1 MVWDMHVETVPELC
15 NPTLWRYKG
24 EGNANVILALRSP
37 HGRFGGVVLRL
48 RKGGVLMHGEQQTP
62 EMPSFL
68 ISYTRDVLVPL
79 FGNQYTGETKLLQ
92 VTPEFLQSLAEAI
105 EPFRPAKRRHAGI
118 DIHQEFALL
127 MPDYTVF
134 TSSAGVTLAVE
145 LKPKWG
151 FLPTSSFIKPEN
163 SVKRLTCRTC
173 MHQHLRRMQG
183 DQTEEIID
191 YCPLDLFSC
200 DESRLRKSLPQLIKL
215 AGNKFKLFIQGEKI
229 DIGQDGW
236 HTRLN
241 EFFQITDDPV
251 NDSHQSNTL
260 YQALID
266 LLIKAIA
273 NERGLFDRLRYLQKT
288 LDSLDI
294 EGIYMLDLIQQGQL
308 LEPKLE
314 EWKKTVEL
322 YLQRTQE
329 TSHMPA
335 GPLALKD
342 MTLDEQRQLL
352 YEFLLSTTLKDCSVM
367 FSFRKPDDNS
377 DSTLSGSL
385 FNSDDVKRLEVGNF
399 LDHVEYRAK
408 LLDLDPKPVTKLPY
422 YFNLDTEIVKCYQ
435 KRELPRECCE

>member
-37 HGRFGGVVLRL
+37 HERFGGVVLRL
-48 RKGGVLMHGEQQTP
+48 RKGGVLMHDEQQTP

-105 EPFRPAKRRHAGI
+105 EPSRPAKRRHIGI
-118 DIHQEFALL
+118 DVHQEFALL

-151 FLPTSSFIKPEN
+151 FIPTSSFIKPEN

-173 MHQHLRRMQG
+173 MHQHLRHMQG
-183 DQTEEIID
+183 DQTVEIID

-236 HTRLN
+236 HTKLN
-241 EFFQITDDPV
+241 EFFQITNDFV
-251 NDSHQSNTL
+251 NDSHQSNTP
-260 YQALID
+260 YQLFVD
-266 LLIKAIA
+266 LLVKAIV
-273 NERGLFDRLRYLQKT
+273 NEQGLFQRLRSLQKS

-294 EGIYMLDLIQQGQL
+294 EGIYLLDLIQQGQL
-308 LEPKLE
+308 LEPNLE
-314 EWKKTVEL
+314 EWKKTVEV
-322 YLQRTQE
+322 YLKRMEE
-329 TSHMPA
+329 TAA
-335 GPLALKD
+335 GPLVLKD
-342 MTLDEQRQLL
+342 MTLDEQRQSL
-352 YEFLLSTTLKDCSVM
+352 YEYLLSATLKDCSIM
-367 FSFRKPDDNS
+367 FSFQKPDDNC
-377 DSTLSGSL
+377 DRTLSGSL
-385 FNSDDVKRLEVGNF
+385 FNHSDDVKRLEIGNI
-399 LDHVEYRAK
+399 LDYVEYRVK
-408 LLDLDPKPVTKLPY
+408 LLDLDPKSVTKLPY
-422 YFNLDTEIVKCYQ
+422 YYDLDTEIVKCYQ
-435 KRELPRECCE
+435 KRELHRECYE